1 MDVNP
6 QPLHSTVALRLH
18 WREYLI
24 EAWALGVFMISAG
37 LFTTLFFWP
46 GSPASTAIPNADLR
60 RALVGIAM
68 GLTAVALIYSP
79 WGKLSGAHMNPAVTL
94 TFWRLGKMSG
104 WDAVFYIIAQF
115 AGGVCGVWL
124 TSYMLRDAFQ
134 APPVSYVVTV
144 PGAFG
149 ASGAFLAEF
158 AISGF
163 LMWVILRVSNT
174 RRYARFTGL
183 IAGLLVA
190 TYVAVEAPVSG
201 MSMNPARTLASALP
215 AGIWTDLWIYF
226 TAPVLG
232 MQVAGWT
239 MTWRATPAPG
249 CAKLLHSPEHRCIHC
264 GHRPAGTGQRSS
276 SFPERL
282 Q

>member
-1 MDVNP
+1 MV
-6 QPLHSTVALRLH
+6 
-18 WREYLI
+18 EYVL
-24 EAWALGVFMISAG
+24 VF
-37 LFTTLFFWP
+37 LV
-46 GSPASTAIPNADLR
+46 TA
-60 RALVGIAM
+60 
-68 GLTAVALIYSP
+68 
-79 WGKLSGAHMNPAVTL
+79 AVTYL
-94 TFWRLGKMSG
+94 LVPLVRRVAVRTRAIHEPRARDTHTAPTPLLGGLAM
-104 WDAVFYIIAQF
+104 Y
-115 AGGVCGVWL
+115 GGLV
-124 TSYMLRDAFQ
+124 
-134 APPVSYVVTV
+134 
-144 PGAFG
+144 
-149 ASGAFLAEF
+149 
-158 AISGF
+158 
-163 LMWVILRVSNT
+163 
-174 RRYARFTGL
+174 
-183 IAGLLVA
+183 AGLLVA